1 MTKRPKTPRMMIWYG
16 ELSSWQRLARRGF
29 AYLSP
34 GVLWLLGLLL
44 LPGLA
49 LVAVGFVS
57 RGPYGGIHWSFTLEN
72 YQRLL
77 GYGIFGW
84 SPDNWLILWR
94 SVVVAFVTTIVS
106 ILLSYP
112 VAFFIATRSER
123 KRYFWLTIV
132 IVPLWTNMVI
142 RAYAWFLILAPGAP
156 LARLAALLGL
166 ITKGASLYPSEFAV
180 YLGMV
185 AMFLPFIILP
195 LYASVERLDWSLVEA
210 ARDLYGS
217 PVRVFMQAILPQT
230 APGLTAGVILTFV
243 PAMGMFVV
251 PDLLGGSKFML
262 VGNLIEQQFGAS
274 RDWPYG
280 AAISMALM
288 VLTLISLQ
296 IYLKKAGSGP
306 KKKMDLL

>member
-1 MTKRPKTPRMMIWYG
+1 MTKNSKMMIWYG
-16 ELSSWQRLARRGF
+16 ELSSRRSLARRGF
-29 AYLSP
+29 SYLSP
-34 GVLWLLGLLL
+34 GLFWLLGLLT
-44 LPGLA
+44 LPGIA
-49 LVAVGFVS
+49 LVVVGFAE
-57 RGPYGGIHWSFTLEN
+57 RGPYGGINWSFTLEN
-72 YQRLL
+72 YHRLL
-77 GYGIFGW
+77 GFGFFGW
-84 SPDNWLILWR
+84 TPDNWLILWR

-142 RAYAWFLILAPGAP
+142 RAYAWFLILAPGTP
-156 LARLAALLGL
+156 LARFAAFLGF
-166 ITKGASLYPSEFAV
+166 IPKGSSLYPSEFAV

-217 PVRVFMQAILPQT
+217 SVRVFMQAILPQT

-251 PDLLGGSKFML
+251 PDLLGGGKFML

-288 VLTLISLQ
+288 LLTLLSLQ
-296 IYLKKAGSGP
+296 LYLKKAGPGP